1 MTTKLIYTIYF
12 TADDLINAGFENAL
26 HWYDQRKNIERN
38 ASLMMYH
45 QKQYADQI
53 NADYRVIGIGPLFEE
68 FMQIVRQALIFDN
81 DYQALQHYKHYLM
94 EKFTKEYD
102 EVLYVDLDVYP
113 NTTLSIFDQFDLSQG
128 VGIHGFH
135 DDKQE
140 NIDTIH
146 AGYINYLPTN
156 RSAVTKHALMISLC
170 VQHDTNLIPQ
180 IPVFNTGI
188 MLSNDQLS
196 TQINYTNSLQDT
208 RIEIDRIKAQ
218 PRHYFADYI
227 QEQYTYNNESI
238 FSYLVHRNA
247 VPINPLYNWHFVH
260 NHRNRSELIPDDA
273 NLVHLISKRF
283 DLVHNT
289 HIEEL

>member
-1 MTTKLIYTIYF
+1 MTTRLIYTIYF
-12 TADDLINAGFENAL
+12 TADDLIKAGFENAL

-45 QKQYADQI
+45 QKQYANQI

-156 RSAVTKHALMISLC
+156 RSVATKHALMISLC
-170 VQHDTNLIPQ
+170 VQHDPNLIPK

-247 VPINPLYNWHFVH
+247 VPINSLANWHFVH
-260 NHRNRSELIPDDA
+260 NHRNRSEPIPDNA

-283 DLVHNT
+283 DLVYNT
-289 HIEEL
+289 HVEEL